1 MTKYSSCFSA
11 IMLFAASCTAAD
23 AYTNPEDVAARC
35 VDEVQAIDRR
45 VTTAISDETQR
56 CVGIIQRLVANNRHE
71 AARQVARDCIE
82 RARTKV
88 RAATMEIESLCDR
101 CTGWLVDLGLYKL
114 ARRVN
119 SVCKDTIDGF
129 SVLLSR
135 QEEVLR
141 NALRG

>member
-1 MTKYSSCFSA
+1 MTKYLSCFSA
-11 IMLFAASCTAAD
+11 IMWFAASVTAAD
-23 AYTNPEDVAARC
+23 VYTNPEDVAARC
-35 VDEVQAIDRR
+35 VDEVQTIDRR
-45 VTTAISDETQR
+45 VTTAISGETQR

-88 RAATMEIESLCDR
+88 RAATLEIQNLCDR
-101 CTGWLVDLGLYKL
+101 CTGWLVELGLYNL

-119 SVCKDTIDGF
+119 SVCEDTIDGF

>member
-1 MTKYSSCFSA
+1 MW
-11 IMLFAASCTAAD
+11 FAASVTAAD

-35 VDEVQAIDRR
+35 VDQVQSIDQR

-56 CVGIIQRLVANNRHE
+56 CVGIIQRLVANNRHA

-82 RARTKV
+82 HARNKV
-88 RAATMEIESLCDR
+88 RAATPEIQDLCDR
-101 CTGWLVDLGLYKL
+101 CTGWLVELGLFNL

-119 SVCKDTIDGF
+119 SACEDTIDGF

-135 QEEVLR
+135 QEEILR